1 MKKLFYLIPLAIF
14 ASCSAP
20 KYTAGINSKE
30 ENTLA
35 GANSSTPSINQA
47 DESELTASIKAVPT
61 LTEEARQ
68 EIKTAYL
75 NMSKSE
81 RKELRQLLKKE
92 VKSISQVNKKEMSV
106 AAVQRSGIDH
116 DLKLAA
122 IFGAIGIVALLISG
136 NAFYI
141 IGAIALII
149 GAVFFIKWLIRQ

>member
-1 MKKLFYLIPLAIF
+1 MKKLFYLISVAIL

-20 KYTAGINSKE
+20 KYTASINPKE
-30 ENTLA
+30 ENMLA

-47 DESELTASIKAVPT
+47 GESELTASIKAVPT
-61 LTEEARQ
+61 LTEEAKQ

-106 AAVQRSGIDH
+106 TAVQRTGFDH

-122 IFGAIGIVALLISG
+122 IFGAIGVVALFISG
-136 NAFYI
+136 NAFYV

-149 GAVFFIKWLIRQ
+149 GLVFFIKWLVRQ

>member
-1 MKKLFYLIPLAIF
+1 MKKLFYLIPVAIF
-14 ASCSAP
+14 VSCSAP
-20 KYTAGINSKE
+20 KYNASINPKE
-30 ENTLA
+30 ENMLA

-47 DESELTASIKAVPT
+47 GESELTASIKAVPT
-61 LTEEARQ
+61 LTKETKK
-68 EIKTAYL
+68 EIKKAYL

-81 RKELRQLLKKE
+81 RKELHQLLKRE

-106 AAVQRSGIDH
+106 TAVQRTGFDH

-122 IFGAIGIVALLISG
+122 IFGVIGVVALFISG